1 MKESVCKFM
10 LEYQSDC
17 ERLKKSIQGKITEIS
32 IKCTEFVAQSRIREL
47 EK

>member
-17 ERLKKSIQGKITEIS
+17 ERLKQSIQGRTTEIS
-32 IKCTEFVAQSRIREL
+32 IKCKEFVAQSQIRGI